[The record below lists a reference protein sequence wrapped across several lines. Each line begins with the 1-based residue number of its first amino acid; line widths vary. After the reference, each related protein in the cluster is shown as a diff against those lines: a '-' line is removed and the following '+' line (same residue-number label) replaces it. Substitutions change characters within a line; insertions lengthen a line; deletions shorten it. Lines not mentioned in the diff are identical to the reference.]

1 MQQEIRG
8 EFYELETKKFDELTN
23 KELYNLLKERTLVF
37 VVEQNCP
44 YLEVD
49 GKDPYSYHLFKEDNG
64 QIIAYLRIV
73 PAGITYPETSI
84 GRVFVKKEYRGQG
97 IAEELL
103 QRGLDIIQNELKETT
118 VKIQAQDYLRKFYGY
133 FGFQAIS
140 EIYLEDNIP
149 HVDMLLQR

>member
-1 MQQEIRG
+1 MSWK
-8 EFYELETKKFDELTN
+8 LKKFDELTSI
-23 KELYNLLKERTLVF
+23 ELYNLLKERTLVF

-49 GKDPYSYHLFKEDNG
+49 GKDPFSYHLFKEENG
-64 QIIAYLRIV
+64 EIIAYLRIV
-73 PAGITYPETSI
+73 PAGIIYQEISI

-97 IAEELL
+97 MAEELL
-103 QRGLDIIQNELKETT
+103 KKGLDFIQNELKETI
-118 VKIQAQDYLRKFYGY
+118 VKIQAQDYLRKFYSY

-140 EIYLEDNIP
+140 EAYLEDNIP